1 MGSEETKAVPLARA
15 PVLTHARAYVAG
27 NLLASVLWVLAL
39 GLLVGLC
46 AARYRGAL
54 AGAVTGANSVDFRF
68 FFHAGVLVS
77 EGRNP
82 FATDTAYVYFAPIA
96 LVLSPFAH
104 TAPVDVLRG
113 WTVLELAAFTAAVA
127 TMTRAL
133 RSRLGAPWHVPV
145 FFAIC
150 TTTGLHLWP
159 MTFELF
165 VSNDDIFVLL
175 LVVVAAATWR
185 AERPLWFG
193 AAVGAACLIKVWPVL
208 LLLAVLQTGIDTGR
222 RLRAVAATALVIV
235 VGLVTNLIPAGIPEF
250 RSFFTRIFQEKSQ
263 QLVSDSIGGIPRLLF
278 SKSGL
283 ARPVVVSS
291 ELRYLLMAVLGLWV
305 VGMLV
310 LSLRTRAEPMLCVV
324 NTMLFAILVL
334 PVSHLQ
340 YTILALPVLWY
351 WVAQLSVL
359 IDGWRRAGG
368 ARVVTIL
375 LVAAVIGWY
384 LVQERAW
391 PGDASPASVSAVRF
405 TVVFSANLALFSA
418 SVLAGWFLRAGLDR
432 DGAGSTTRHRAPSD
446 QAIPA
451 MAASSD
457 LPPIEP

>member
-1 MGSEETKAVPLARA
+1 VVTR
-15 PVLTHARAYVAG
+15 ARAYVAG
-27 NLLASVLWVLAL
+27 NVLASVLWLLAL

-46 AARYRGAL
+46 AARYRGAVAGVV
-54 AGAVTGANSVDFRF
+54 AGANNVDFRF
-68 FFHAGVLVS
+68 FLHAAVLVS

-82 FATDTAYVYFAPIA
+82 FATDTAYVYFAPVA

-104 TAPVDVLRG
+104 ASPVDVLRG

-127 TMTRAL
+127 TMTCAL
-133 RSRLGAPWHVPV
+133 RSRLGASWHVPL

-175 LVVVAAATWR
+175 LVVVAAATWK
-185 AERPLWFG
+185 AERPVWFG

-222 RLRAVAATALVIV
+222 RVRAGAATVAVIV
-235 VGLVTNLIPAGIPEF
+235 FGLLTNLIPAGIPEF

-283 ARPVVVSS
+283 ARPVIVSS
-291 ELRYLLMAVLGLWV
+291 ELRYLLMGILGVWV

-324 NTMLFAILVL
+324 NTMLFAVLVI

-359 IDGWRRAGG
+359 IDGWQRAGW

-375 LVAAVIGWY
+375 LIAAVVGWY
-384 LVQERAW
+384 LVQQRAW
-391 PGDASPASVSAVRF
+391 PGDGTPPSVSAVRF
-405 TVVFSANLALFSA
+405 TVVFAANLALFSA
-418 SVLAGWFLRAGLDR
+418 SVLAGWFLRDQADTVGPE
-432 DGAGSTTRHRAPSD
+432 ATTRDRVGSD
-446 QAIPA
+446 QAIPTI
-451 MAASSD
+451 AASRGTS
-457 LPPIEP
+457 PTEP